1 MPVYPSENDQNGES
15 NNQGLSDKNQDLL
28 TTACSQLQ
36 EGIQQ
41 HKEGKLQFAIVSL
54 TESWKKFQ
62 LLGDLSKQ
70 IKALRYLTLVAYNHG
85 EYQFVIKYGHKCLS
99 LEPELKIQE
108 QILSYMGN
116 AYRHLGNYE
125 SAIQFLDKEV
135 RKLWDLSNKR
145 NKVNIQKL
153 SDQAIKIEEILQ
165 KLQTDVDSNQTNLLK
180 MRNSIET
187 NMKNIENLG
196 SSEED
201 LNSIRMNISSIDTQL
216 MLLDDTVQALNNY
229 KNQLNQTILE
239 IQTQISSSE
248 DLFSTEENEN

>member
-1 MPVYPSENDQNGES
+1 MKVERKFPEYLKRS
-15 NNQGLSDKNQDLL
+15 NNGGLLVGFIYVLVFMSILFLWIWQTFETESDKSLL
-28 TTACSQLQ
+28 NTIDERLNLI
-36 EGIQQ
+36 E
-41 HKEGKLQFAIVSL
+41 
-54 TESWKKFQ
+54 
-62 LLGDLSKQ
+62 
-70 IKALRYLTLVAYNHG
+70 
-85 EYQFVIKYGHKCLS
+85 
-99 LEPELKIQE
+99 E
-108 QILSYMGN
+108 QINIVDETNNDTITDIS
-116 AYRHLGNYE
+116 
-125 SAIQFLDKEV
+125 SSIQFLDKEV

-165 KLQTDVDSNQTNLLK
+165 KLQADVDSNQTNLLK

-196 SSEED
+196 LSEED

-248 DLFSTEENEN
+248 DLNPVQANEN

>member
-1 MPVYPSENDQNGES
+1 MKVERKFPEYLKRANNGGLLVGFIYVLVFMSILFLWIWQTFETENDKS
-15 NNQGLSDKNQDLL
+15 LL
-28 TTACSQLQ
+28 NTIDERLNLI
-36 EGIQQ
+36 E
-41 HKEGKLQFAIVSL
+41 
-54 TESWKKFQ
+54 
-62 LLGDLSKQ
+62 
-70 IKALRYLTLVAYNHG
+70 
-85 EYQFVIKYGHKCLS
+85 
-99 LEPELKIQE
+99 E
-108 QILSYMGN
+108 QINIVDETNNDTITDIS
-116 AYRHLGNYE
+116 
-125 SAIQFLDKEV
+125 SSIQFLDKEV

-165 KLQTDVDSNQTNLLK
+165 KLQTDVDNNQTNLLK

-187 NMKNIENLG
+187 NMQNIENLG
-196 SSEED
+196 LSEED

-248 DLFSTEENEN
+248 DLNSTQANEN

>member
-1 MPVYPSENDQNGES
+1 MKVERKFPEYLKRANSGGLLVGFIYVLVFMSILFLWIWQTFETENDKS
-15 NNQGLSDKNQDLL
+15 LL
-28 TTACSQLQ
+28 NTIDERLNLI
-36 EGIQQ
+36 E
-41 HKEGKLQFAIVSL
+41 
-54 TESWKKFQ
+54 
-62 LLGDLSKQ
+62 
-70 IKALRYLTLVAYNHG
+70 
-85 EYQFVIKYGHKCLS
+85 
-99 LEPELKIQE
+99 E
-108 QILSYMGN
+108 QINIVDETNNDTITDIS
-116 AYRHLGNYE
+116 
-125 SAIQFLDKEV
+125 SSIQFLDKEV

-165 KLQTDVDSNQTNLLK
+165 KLQADVDNNQTNLLK

-196 SSEED
+196 LSEDD

>member
-1 MPVYPSENDQNGES
+1 MKVERKFPEYLKRANNGGLLVGFIYVLVFMSILFLWIWQTFETENDKS
-15 NNQGLSDKNQDLL
+15 LL
-28 TTACSQLQ
+28 NTIDERLNLI
-36 EGIQQ
+36 E
-41 HKEGKLQFAIVSL
+41 
-54 TESWKKFQ
+54 
-62 LLGDLSKQ
+62 
-70 IKALRYLTLVAYNHG
+70 
-85 EYQFVIKYGHKCLS
+85 
-99 LEPELKIQE
+99 E
-108 QILSYMGN
+108 QINIVDETNNDTITDIS
-116 AYRHLGNYE
+116 
-125 SAIQFLDKEV
+125 SSIQFLDKEV

-153 SDQAIKIEEILQ
+153 SDQAIKIEKILQ

-187 NMKNIENLG
+187 NMQNIENLG
-196 SSEED
+196 LSEED

-248 DLFSTEENEN
+248 DLNPVQANEN

>member
-1 MPVYPSENDQNGES
+1 MKVERKFPEYLKRANDGGLLVGFIYVLVFMSILFLWIWQTFETENDKS
-15 NNQGLSDKNQDLL
+15 LL
-28 TTACSQLQ
+28 NTIDERLNLI
-36 EGIQQ
+36 E
-41 HKEGKLQFAIVSL
+41 
-54 TESWKKFQ
+54 
-62 LLGDLSKQ
+62 
-70 IKALRYLTLVAYNHG
+70 
-85 EYQFVIKYGHKCLS
+85 
-99 LEPELKIQE
+99 E
-108 QILSYMGN
+108 QINIVDETNNDTITDIS
-116 AYRHLGNYE
+116 
-125 SAIQFLDKEV
+125 SSIQFLDKEV

-180 MRNSIET
+180 MRNSIEI
-187 NMKNIENLG
+187 NMQNIENLG
-196 SSEED
+196 LSEED

-248 DLFSTEENEN
+248 DLNSAQANEN